1 MPRVP
6 TWAWD
11 HLCTQVGPGA
21 PCSSLAPPPLAVGLP
36 KRSVHPSPVMFTSL
50 LVDLAFFYIS
60 CLFQQHY
67 QNFQLLGAWCLLNS
81 LFLILNLSPTAL
93 ADKGKEKDPLAA
105 LRVRDILSRTKEG
118 VGSPKLGPGKGYVSI
133 RCCSCWFSCCF
144 LLMGSWCHAS
154 RLHSSSKACLYP
166 VPVNNED
173 GDRSSLSLYC
183 SYVVLGNRSF
193 FPILFPSL

>member
-1 MPRVP
+1 MCSLQ
-6 TWAWD
+6 T
-11 HLCTQVGPGA
+11 LCL
-21 PCSSLAPPPLAVGLP
+21 CI
-36 KRSVHPSPVMFTSL
+36 
-50 LVDLAFFYIS
+50 YIS

-133 RCCSCWFSCCF
+133 RCRSCWFSCH
-144 LLMGSWCHAS
+144 LLLVGSRSHAS
-154 RLHSSSKACLYP
+154 RLHSNSKVCLHP

-173 GDRSSLSLYC
+173 DDRSSLSLWH
-183 SYVVLGNRSF
+183 SYVILSKLLILSNLVSFSVRGRKYLCNTHFRTSVRFMLGQKSAS
-193 FPILFPSL
+193 IL

>member
-1 MPRVP
+1 MTPEI
-6 TWAWD
+6 
-11 HLCTQVGPGA
+11 HLHSGFRRSYLLQ
-21 PCSSLAPPPLAVGLP
+21 PPHLLL
-36 KRSVHPSPVMFTSL
+36 RFQWCYL
-50 LVDLAFFYIS
+50 LVYIL

-133 RCCSCWFSCCF
+133 
-144 LLMGSWCHAS
+144 
-154 RLHSSSKACLYP
+154 
-166 VPVNNED
+166 
-173 GDRSSLSLYC
+173 
-183 SYVVLGNRSF
+183 
-193 FPILFPSL
+193 